1 MASRDGEVGSIDRRR
16 FVLGA
21 AGAVASACV
30 VGSLGGEVAVA
41 SGRGRR
47 GVPPA
52 PTPIPG
58 GLDVPGVGTIHV
70 FGPGDP
76 DVILPFS
83 GGPLGGFDVEP
94 STITD
99 FRGSCA
105 LAYHAGTARGS
116 DGITYNLETD
126 MRAFEGTYEVDGE
139 RREGAFA
146 LV

>member
-1 MASRDGEVGSIDRRR
+1 MASLDVEGHSIDRRR

-30 VGSLGGEVAVA
+30 IGSLGGPVAAAA
-41 SGRGRR
+41 SSGPGRR

-58 GLDVPGVGTIHV
+58 GLLVPLGDDPRIHV
-70 FGPGDP
+70 WGPGDES
-76 DVILPFS
+76 ITLPYS
-83 GGPLGGFDVEP
+83 GGPLQGVDVEP

-99 FRGSCA
+99 FKGSCA

-116 DGITYNLETD
+116 DGTTYLLETD
-126 MRAFEGTYEVDGE
+126 MRAFEGEYV
-139 RREGAFA
+139 
-146 LV
+146 